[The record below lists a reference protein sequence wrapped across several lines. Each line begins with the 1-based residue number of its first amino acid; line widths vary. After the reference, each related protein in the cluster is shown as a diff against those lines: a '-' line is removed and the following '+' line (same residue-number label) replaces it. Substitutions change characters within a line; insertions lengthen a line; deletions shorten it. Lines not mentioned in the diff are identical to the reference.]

1 VAGSGGSVAGSGGSV
16 AGSGGSVAGSGG
28 RGGGVAGGTAGGSG
42 GSVAGSAGAPAN
54 GRRNRRYSAR
64 WQRRKRRRTGGAG
77 GVALHVCPLGGT
89 LKCGTDALDLGTTGN
104 VTDFSAADWDS
115 TAEKWCNAAGLDGSL
130 LYYAGTSSMSDTNV
144 EMASLRLDWTVTAG
158 QYAGG
163 GLTFDS
169 CVDVSDFDTF
179 SYRATLLSGSLN
191 GCSILVQL
199 ETQDQRPT
207 TATSP
212 SGGTCASNCFRFPT
226 ATATAPTATA
236 TTYTLPITSFSNPVG
251 STVRSQ
257 VVGIHWQANSGNKRH
272 HGLHRQHPHRRHQV
286 PVAAGGA
293 GSPAPYAGSVSL
305 NRARRARVAHPPGGR
320 ASGCSVNRLE
330 EAAPAD
336 RLEERERAPVV
347 GHATRPPDDQ
357 GAALDQVEVDVAQT
371 RESDELSR
379 LSPMT
384 KTWPGG
390 TTWRG

>member
-42 GSVAGSAGAPAN
+42 GSVAGSGGRAGGTAGGTGGTPR
-54 GRRNRRYSAR
+54 GGSGGSAGG
-64 WQRRKRRRTGGAG
+64 TGGAG

-257 VVGIHWQANSGNKRH
+257 VVGIHWQANSGN
-272 HGLHRQHPHRRHQV
+272 
-286 PVAAGGA
+286 
-293 GSPAPYAGSVSL
+293 S
-305 NRARRARVAHPPGGR
+305 
-320 ASGCSVNRLE
+320 
-330 EAAPAD
+330 
-336 RLEERERAPVV
+336 
-347 GHATRPPDDQ
+347 
-357 GAALDQVEVDVAQT
+357 
-371 RESDELSR
+371 
-379 LSPMT
+379 
-384 KTWPGG
+384 G
-390 TTWRG
+390 TTGCTASIRIDDIKFQ